1 MTSVQV
7 PSEQGSLA
15 RCQVLGADP
24 RVLLLT
30 EVDFKW
36 LMAGQGCWVNTRR
49 FHADPAYAAE
59 LLRVAATSPCAALR
73 ECALCLRAL
82 AQGIQRGDLAH

>member
-1 MTSVQV
+1 MTMQLS
-7 PSEQGSLA
+7 SEPGSLA
-15 RCQVLGADP
+15 PRHAFGADP
-24 RVLLLT
+24 RALLLT

-49 FHADPAYAAE
+49 FHADPAYAAD

-73 ECALCLRAL
+73 ECALALRAL
-82 AQGIQRGDLAH
+82 VSGP